1 MALITPDIARASID
15 PSVVLL
21 PIYSG
26 KVQAGQSRFASP
38 AQDYEPLDGQP
49 LHVLDLNERFIIRP
63 AATFLLDVI
72 GDSMIGVGIYSGR
85 TTLIVEK
92 SLKAVTNSIVVA
104 VVDGEM
110 MVKRYFNNGT
120 VVKLLSENDN
130 ELPILIKEGQD
141 AWIWGVVKSWPAAG
155 YIRLFR
161 WRRKDQQPHGCA

>member
-1 MALITPDIARASID
+1 MATLITNIRMASLS

-38 AQDYEPLDGQP
+38 AQDYEPLDGPQ
-49 LHVLDLNERFIIRP
+49 LYQLDLNERFITKP

-72 GDSMIGVGIYSGR
+72 GDSMIEIGIYSGR

-92 SLKAVTNSIVVA
+92 AFNALSNNIVVA

-110 MVKRYFNNGT
+110 MVKRYFNNGKR
-120 VVKLLSENDN
+120 VKLLSENPT
-130 ELPILIKEGQD
+130 EPPILIKYGQD
-141 AWIWGVVKSWPAAG
+141 ARIWGVVKYWVNSAT
-155 YIRLFR
+155 
-161 WRRKDQQPHGCA
+161 